1 MCGIAGACRNG
12 PFPDTETKVRKMLEC
27 LRHRGPDAFGIHC
40 KGKGCIGNTLL
51 KITGDLPQPLIGKY
65 GALVFNGEIFNFRE
79 IAKSLGLQPRSDT
92 ETLLRLFEAEME
104 KNEDNHSNSRA
115 LNAVFAALSRV
126 NGDYALAYLAG
137 NELILARDPP
147 GVKPLFYSFGK
158 AKAAFPE
165 LFFASEKKAFLPLGI
180 EAFSFSPGNIL
191 SFNIN
196 SGNLQEK
203 SLQIQPPEFR
213 ITKEEE
219 ASFALKRALEKAVAL
234 RFVSGCGIAFSGG
247 IDSALV
253 AAFAKEKSQAQA
265 FQLYAVGL
273 SGSHDL
279 LQAEFAARE
288 LGMEQKL
295 VSHVLSPEEIEAVI
309 PELIWTLET
318 VDPLKIA
325 IGLPLYIVAK
335 EARKAGVRVLLTG
348 QGSDELLAGYRRHEV
363 FFEAGED
370 VLDREIFGDL
380 CKISEL
386 NLERDDMVTMANGV
400 ELRVPFLDPEVI
412 RVGLAISPE
421 LKVQK
426 RNGAYIRKYIL
437 RKVARDLLSPELA
450 LKEKKAMQYGTG
462 VQKVLDKL
470 AREAGFSRKKGK
482 HIEKYLG
489 WVAEKKG
496 FSF

>member
-1 MCGIAGACRNG
+1 
-12 PFPDTETKVRKMLEC
+12 
-27 LRHRGPDAFGIHC
+27 
-40 KGKGCIGNTLL
+40 
-51 KITGDLPQPLIGKY
+51 
-65 GALVFNGEIFNFRE
+65 
-79 IAKSLGLQPRSDT
+79 
-92 ETLLRLFEAEME
+92 
-104 KNEDNHSNSRA
+104 
-115 LNAVFAALSRV
+115 
-126 NGDYALAYLAG
+126 
-137 NELILARDPP
+137 
-147 GVKPLFYSFGK
+147 
-158 AKAAFPE
+158 
-165 LFFASEKKAFLPLGI
+165 
-180 EAFSFSPGNIL
+180 
-191 SFNIN
+191 
-196 SGNLQEK
+196 
-203 SLQIQPPEFR
+203 
-213 ITKEEE
+213 
-219 ASFALKRALEKAVAL
+219 
-234 RFVSGCGIAFSGG
+234 
-247 IDSALV
+247 
-253 AAFAKEKSQAQA
+253 
-265 FQLYAVGL
+265 
-273 SGSHDL
+273 L

-295 VSHVLSPEEIEAVI
+295 VFHVLSPEEIEAVI

-470 AREAGFSRKKGK
+470 AREEGFSRKKGK